1 MNLSLLSD
9 VELSDALLK
18 LTGDERVVT
27 LTILHHLNELERRG
41 IFREAGYSS
50 LFDYCTRKLRYSESS
65 AGRRI
70 AAARAL
76 LVNPEL
82 EGLFLNGAVTLCTIA
97 TAAKSMKNNTT
108 AVAEICNKSKR
119 EVEAL
124 VKAEEVPAKPRE
136 VIRQVT
142 VSAPAVPLFPQ
153 EKVEERVSV
162 KFTLSKETYQ
172 QFEEARAKL
181 SNSIDGE
188 LSVEAVFSKL
198 LELFLKAPRK
208 ANQDSTT
215 DSRYI
220 QKQVKHEVYKRDG
233 GKCCYVSADGTQ
245 CSAKTHLQ
253 FDHKHPFAAGGA
265 SNADNLRLLCPAHNK
280 LSAEQYFGRSFID
293 GFVKHS

>member
-1 MNLSLLSD
+1 
-9 VELSDALLK
+9 LK
-18 LTGDERVVT
+18 LTGDERAVT

-50 LFDYCTRKLRYSESS
+50 LFDYCTRKLKYSESS

-82 EGLFLNGAVTLCTIA
+82 AELFLNGEVTLCTIA

-124 VKAEEVPAKPRE
+124 VRAEEVPAKPRE
-136 VIRQVT
+136 VIRAVT
-142 VSAPAVPLFPQ
+142 ITAPSLPLLPQ
-153 EKVEERVSV
+153 PQQEERVSV
-162 KFTLSKETYQ
+162 KFSLSKETYQ
-172 QFEEARAKL
+172 QYEEARAKL

-208 ANQDSTT
+208 AKQDSTP

-220 QKQVKHEVYKRDG
+220 PKQIKHDVYKRDG

-245 CSAKTHLQ
+245 CSAKLHLQ

-265 SNADNLRLLCPAHNK
+265 SSAANLRLLCPAHNK

-293 GFVKHS
+293 SCISPPSGETR

>member
-9 VELSDALLK
+9 VELADALLK

-97 TAAKSMKNNTT
+97 TAAKSIKNNTT

-136 VIRQVT
+136 VIRPVT
-142 VSAPAVPLFPQ
+142 VSAPAVPLFLQ

-181 SNSIDGE
+181 SNSINGE

-208 ANQDSTT
+208 ANQNSTT

-220 QKQVKHEVYKRDG
+220 QKQIKHDVYKRDG

-245 CSAKTHLQ
+245 CSAKIHLQ

-265 SNADNLRLLCPAHNK
+265 SNVDNLRLLCPAHNK

-293 GFVKHS
+293 GFVKHG

>member
-9 VELSDALLK
+9 VELADALLK

-70 AAARAL
+70 TAARAL

-97 TAAKSMKNNTT
+97 TAAKSIKNNTT

-136 VIRQVT
+136 VIRPVT

-181 SNSIDGE
+181 SNSINGE

-220 QKQVKHEVYKRDG
+220 QKQIRHEVYKRDG

-245 CSAKTHLQ
+245 CSAKIHLQ

-265 SNADNLRLLCPAHNK
+265 SNVDNLRLLCPAHNK